1 MTMRT
6 VKADLHVH
14 SHFSDSP
21 KIYLLAKADSRE
33 CYTKPLEVYERA
45 MARGM
50 DLVTITDHD
59 TILGCLEIAHLGDHV
74 FLSEEIS
81 ARFPDNGCVVHVLAF
96 DITEAQHDE
105 IQRLRYNVYDLVEY
119 LRAENICHSLAHP
132 LSSVNQRLRREHVEQ
147 CLLMFENFEILNGPR
162 DPYHEKALRAMLGS
176 MTREHLERWSNK
188 YGIEPVTWELD
199 RGFTGGSDDH
209 SGIAIARSYT
219 EWEGPATV
227 EAMKAAIANRTT
239 RAAGEYM
246 TPVSAAHNIYSG
258 VVQYYM
264 DRKSKKSESGIY
276 NDLFQVVQSGG
287 TDLPPT
293 LMTPEGMGSPLGR
306 VLLAFQE
313 LYMKGEVEL
322 PSWERMMTEGAKEDL
337 HQEINEMAMKVTRK
351 AFSGAAEDIVTAV
364 GTLNLDALAKAVP
377 AVLQMLLLHVPYYIG
392 FRYFYQDRR
401 RCEVLHEAM
410 DLGYEPKTEPAV
422 AIFVDTLD
430 DVNGVT
436 LGLRR
441 MIRELREQNKRVFL
455 VGLQTE
461 AVGADATSIDQWAD
475 ELEVESVVRFTPL
488 TTFMPPGYDH
498 MPLGLPPVLEMLQW
512 CVENEID
519 LIQASTPGPVG
530 SAALAIS
537 KLLGMP
543 IVGHY
548 HTAVPEYAQRL
559 LGDKTIAGIVRAYV
573 SWFYGSLDR
582 VIVPSRATAENLVAM
597 GLRQERLQVLP
608 RGVDTDRFSPNH
620 RNARAWERYGLN
632 GKTKLLYVGRVSKEK
647 SLDCLVE
654 AYQKLRADGVK
665 VELAIVG
672 DGPYRSQLKKKV
684 DGTPGVTFTGYVG
697 GDHLSELFA
706 SADLFVFPSTTD
718 TFGNVVLEAQASS
731 LPAVVTDQG
740 GPSELVIHNRTGM
753 IVPGEDADALS
764 VAVKRLVVDHELR
777 GRMADA
783 ARDHAAAMTH
793 GRAASALWNFYTG
806 QIETDR
812 QLRASLVEAGI

>member
-1 MTMRT
+1 MRT

-33 CYTKPLEVYERA
+33 CYTKPMEVYERCL
-45 MARGM
+45 ARGM

-59 TILGCLEIAHLGDHV
+59 TIQGCLEIAHLGDHV

-81 ARFPDNGCVVHVLAF
+81 VRFPDNGCVVHVLAF

-105 IQRLRYNVYDLVEY
+105 IQRLRYNAYDLVAY
-119 LRAENICHSLAHP
+119 LRAENICHALAHP
-132 LSSVNQRLRREHVEQ
+132 LSSVNQRLRVEHIEQ
-147 CLLMFENFEILNGPR
+147 CLLMFENIEILNGPR
-162 DPYHEKALRAMLGS
+162 DPYHEKALRAMLGAL
-176 MTREHLERWSNK
+176 TREKLEEWAHK
-188 YGIEPVTWELD
+188 YQIEPVTWSLE

-219 EWEGPATV
+219 EWEGEATV
-227 EAMKAAIANRTT
+227 PDLKAAIAARTT

-258 VVQYYM
+258 VVQYYL
-264 DRKSKKSESGIY
+264 DRKDKKSDDGIY
-276 NDLFQVVQSGG
+276 NDLFSVVKSGG
-287 TDLPPT
+287 TELPPA
-293 LMTPEGMGSPLGR
+293 LMTPEGLGSPLGR
-306 VLLAFQE
+306 ILLSFQE
-313 LYMKGEVEL
+313 LYLGGEVSL
-322 PSWERMMTEGAKEDL
+322 PTWDRMMAEGAHEGL
-337 HQEINEMAMKVTRK
+337 HREINDSVMKVMRK
-351 AFSGAAEDIVTAV
+351 AFSGAAEEIVGAV
-364 GTLNLDALAKAVP
+364 GELNFDALAKAVP

-401 RCEVLHEAM
+401 RCEVLHEAIG
-410 DLGYEPKTEPAV
+410 LGYEGKAEPAV

-455 VGLQTE
+455 VGLRTE
-461 AVGADATSIDQWAD
+461 AVGADATSIDEWAD
-475 ELEVESVVRFTPL
+475 SLEVEAVVRFDPL
-488 TTFMPPGYDH
+488 ATFMPPGYNH

-512 CVENEID
+512 CVEHEID

-530 SAALAIS
+530 AAALAVA

-548 HTAVPEYAQRL
+548 HTQVPEYAQRL
-559 LGDKTIAGIVRAYV
+559 LGDKTIAGIVRAFV

-597 GLRQERLQVLP
+597 GLRPERLQVLP
-608 RGVDTDRFSPNH
+608 RGVDSDRFSPAH
-620 RNARAWERYGLN
+620 RSARAWERYGLN

-672 DGPYRSQLKKKV
+672 DGPYCSQLKKKV
-684 DGTPGVTFTGYVG
+684 NGTPGVTFTGYVG

-718 TFGNVVLEAQASS
+718 TFGNVVLEALASS
-731 LPAVVTDQG
+731 LPVVVTDQG

-753 IVPGEDADALS
+753 IVPGEDVDALS
-764 VAVKRLVVDHELR
+764 SAVKRLVVDEELR
-777 GRMADA
+777 GRMAGA
-783 ARDHAAAMTH
+783 ARDHAASMTH
-793 GRAASALWNFYTG
+793 GRAASELWNFYAG

-812 QLRASLVEAGI
+812 QLRANLASAGI